1 MTRYRNAQIRVG
13 IFVFVTLVTLMAA
26 IFLLGSRTQYFQP
39 QYTLKAVFSNVGYLL
54 EGAGVYLA
62 GVQVGRVGEIRFFE
76 DISAQKVLVVLKIA
90 RQYQGRIRQDST
102 AVITSSGLLG
112 DKYIDI
118 TLGSESEPQLQDEMF
133 IRVQEPAEYTQL
145 LRKGEQV
152 LENTVEITNALAA
165 LTSGYRSSEAP
176 TAVPDLLASLAR
188 IAKSIETGDG
198 LIHSLIYDKDNERI
212 VTDLAAAMTALRD
225 TLTGVKEGKGF
236 LQTLLTDP
244 NPAVVVQ
251 FTKLLASAQKL
262 LQEVEKGQ
270 GVLHALI
277 YDKQGGKV
285 VRDVAS
291 AAGNLDELL
300 ITLQGQDNLLASLLN
315 DPTHKQV
322 LIDLAHIMHDFRQ
335 VASDIAAGRG
345 TIGGFV
351 KDPTLYENLTALLDG
366 TRRSWILRTLIRS
379 TVEKGQEGDE
389 RP

>member
-1 MTRYRNAQIRVG
+1 MIRYRNAQIRVG
-13 IFVFVTLVTLMAA
+13 IFVFSTLVILMAG

-62 GVQVGRVGEIRFFE
+62 GVQVGRVGEIRFSE
-76 DISAQKVLVVLKIA
+76 DIAAQKVLVVLKIA

-102 AVITSSGLLG
+102 AMITSSGLLG

-133 IRVQEPAEYTQL
+133 IRAQEPAEYTQL

-152 LENTVEITNALAA
+152 LENTIEITNSLAA

-188 IAKSIETGDG
+188 IAKAIETGDG
-198 LIHSLIYDKDNERI
+198 LIHALIYDKGNERI
-212 VTDLAAAMTALRD
+212 VADLAATMTALRD
-225 TLTGVKEGKGF
+225 TLMGFKEGKGF

-244 NPAVVVQ
+244 NPEVVVQ
-251 FTKLLASAQKL
+251 LTRLLASAQKL
-262 LQEVEKGQ
+262 LQDVEKGQ
-270 GVLHALI
+270 GILHALI
-277 YDKQGGKV
+277 YDKQGGKLV
-285 VRDVAS
+285 NDVAS
-291 AAGNLDELL
+291 AAGNVDELL
-300 ITLQGQDNLLASLLN
+300 IKLQGQDGLLASLLN
-315 DPTHKQV
+315 DPAHKQV
-322 LIDLAHIMHDFRQ
+322 LIDLAHITHDMRQ
-335 VASDIAAGRG
+335 VAADIAEGRG

-366 TRRSWILRTLIRS
+366 TRRSWILRTLIQS
-379 TVEKGQEGDE
+379 TVNKGQEGE
-389 RP
+389 R